1 VPDAAPRVTV
11 LGGYLGAGKTTLL
24 NHLLRN
30 AGGRRI
36 AVLVNDFGD
45 IGIDAALIEARAE
58 DVLELAG
65 GCICCSFGSDLVG
78 CLRDL
83 ARRTPAPDH
92 VLIETSGVA
101 MPGPVAQ
108 AVGLVPG
115 LALDGTIVVIDVET
129 VRRQAADR
137 YVGDTILAQLRQADL
152 VIANKLDLVTADEK
166 RTLHAWLAQ
175 EAALARVVEA
185 VRARAP
191 VELVLGPALRDDG
204 APMAPAARAARR
216 SSFAATDG
224 RWRSLNADSRATAFA
239 SVSYRLEAPL
249 DVRRVAEGLADPARG
264 VLRAKGLLRDSGG
277 TTITL
282 QLVGARI
289 ELQQARALRAASAPH
304 EPSASQAAHGV
315 QEPLEGGVL
324 VCIGQ
329 RDRLDRDGIA
339 ALLGGASGGPASC
352 GRPG

>member
-1 VPDAAPRVTV
+1 MPAAAPRVTV

-45 IGIDAALIEARAE
+45 VGIDAALIEARAD

-101 MPGPVAQ
+101 MPAPVAQ

-115 LALDGTIVVIDVET
+115 LAFDGTVVLIDAQT
-129 VRRQAADR
+129 IRRQAADR

-152 VIANKLDLVTADEK
+152 VIANKLDLLTAHEK
-166 RTLHAWLAQ
+166 GALHAWLAGQ
-175 EAALARVVEA
+175 ASRARVVDA
-185 VRARAP
+185 IRAEAP
-191 VELVLGPALRDDG
+191 VELVLGPALRNDG
-204 APMAPAARAARR
+204 ASMLPAAAAAGR
-216 SSFAATDG
+216 SSSVTTDG
-224 RWRSLNADSRATAFA
+224 VWRSLHADSHATAFDSA
-239 SVSYRLEAPL
+239 SFRLELPL
-249 DVRRVAEGLADPARG
+249 DVRRLADGLADPALG
-264 VLRAKGLLRDSGG
+264 VLRAKGLLRDNGG
-277 TTITL
+277 ATIML
-282 QLVGARI
+282 QLVGARV
-289 ELQQARALRAASAPH
+289 ELQQAREKH
-304 EPSASQAAHGV
+304 ELPEAQESQASPGPIA
-315 QEPLEGGVL
+315 GGVL
-324 VCIGQ
+324 ACIGL
-329 RDRLDRDGIA
+329 RDRLDREGIA
-339 ALLGGASGGPASC
+339 ALLGASGSPASN
-352 GRPG
+352 GRPP